1 MSVALND
8 VLLVRDLLRD
18 VPDLSDHKAVSR
30 ATKLLYLKRKNNH
43 SFVVNVLAQALYELF
58 AADDGEYDFNLI

>member
-8 VLLVRDLLRD
+8 VVLVRDLFKDIPDLRD
-18 VPDLSDHKAVSR
+18 IKSVLQASKA
-30 ATKLLYLKRKNNH
+30 LYMQRKNKH

-58 AADDGEYDFNLI
+58 AADNGM